1 MPVQANAPFYSTTD
15 MLAEI
20 CYKYFKVRYAGQ
32 PMLCVRRA
40 LPLSQDITQVR
51 VSAGLPSTIDGQSIE
66 RCG

>member
-1 MPVQANAPFYSTTD
+1 